1 MNIDM
6 DAVDL
11 AVMEEALCAADA
23 LAKRLEFSQSSPVYT
38 NFVVLC
44 GVAFKELLTQD
55 SPMGLK
61 AQQTLLRGFIERT
74 AISTAHFI
82 TLKEQFLQ
90 FVDNNG
96 PSDLGSALKMIDEK
110 DNQRLC
116 AIIQNHWSTS
126 GVQEDSLQGPWR
138 EEYSALQFVHNLALC
153 LSRLED
159 VVRYSYDADMK
170 KYGYKTHTPSANAS
184 YDTQLKAVAAT
195 LGSGNDTH
203 YKTDFEKALKSLHT
217 HNTQVAQFML
227 HQFYILG
234 GNKGLAYDNRAEIVN
249 KAKADL
255 VSVDQSNYWKWIQ
268 LHLDEQLGQADTPSV
283 MAKIW
288 VDSVVARAQEV
299 ISQWEPVVMIEA
311 KTEVEP
317 VGKEAIEQHRAQAK
331 DALRERLKIA

>member
-44 GVAFKELLTQD
+44 GLAFKELLTQD

-74 AISTAHFI
+74 AISTDHFT

-90 FVDNNG
+90 FVDTNG

-110 DNQRLC
+110 DKSRLRS
-116 AIIQNHWSTS
+116 IIQVYWQTS
-126 GVQEDSLQGPWR
+126 CVEKQYLQGPWR
-138 EEYSALQFVHNLALC
+138 EEYSALQFLDNLALC

-159 VVRYSYDADMK
+159 VVRYSFDPDMK
-170 KYGYKTHTPSANAS
+170 KYGYKSHTPSANAS
-184 YDTQLKAVAAT
+184 YDTQMKAVGGT
-195 LGSGNDTH
+195 LGSGNDHH
-203 YKTDFEKALKSLHT
+203 YKMDFEKSLKNLHN
-217 HNTQVAQFML
+217 HNTEVAQFLL
-227 HQFYILG
+227 HQFYIFG
-234 GNKGLAYDNRAEIVN
+234 GTNGLSYDNRAEIIN

-255 VSVDQSNYWKWIQ
+255 VSMDQANYWKWIQ
-268 LHLDEQLGQADTPSV
+268 LHLEEQLGQANTPSV
-283 MAKIW
+283 IAQIW
-288 VDSVVARAQEV
+288 VDSVVARAKEV
-299 ISQWEPVVMIEA
+299 IAQWEPGVLIEVE
-311 KTEVEP
+311 TEVEP
-317 VGKEAIEQHRAQAK
+317 VGKDAIEQHRALAK
-331 DALRERLKIA
+331 DVLKERLKIA